1 MESELKLTTIA
12 AINTQRWIQTSRPTL
27 PQYYNQWV
35 PPKRQQVD
43 WDNGTSVTIKE
54 MCHISLD
61 CRKLQRMKTSKGKD
75 KMLEHVKEE
84 KSDGDGKEVR
94 YDDDDG
100 EDEVLGARPETLM
113 ILKQLIGNR
122 KEETNEESN
131 DEVDQEE
138 TCGDC

>member
-1 MESELKLTTIA
+1 
-12 AINTQRWIQTSRPTL
+12 
-27 PQYYNQWV
+27 
-35 PPKRQQVD
+35 
-43 WDNGTSVTIKE
+43 
-54 MCHISLD
+54 
-61 CRKLQRMKTSKGKD
+61 MKTSKGKD
-75 KMLEHVKEE
+75 IMLEHVKEE
-84 KSDGDGKEVR
+84 KSDGDDKEVR